1 MKATPIKELVASV
14 HGTLHCGDSAAE
26 VHSVSTDTR
35 TIGVGSAFFA
45 LKGENFDAHD
55 FLEKAVEEGAS
66 AIVVERVPEGVDF
79 GAAAVVVVKDSL
91 NALQAFAA
99 WYIRQLDVE
108 VVGVTGSNGKTSTKD
123 FTRAVL
129 SQKFKVRSTKGNLN
143 NHIGLPLS
151 VLSTEADDE
160 VCVFEMGMNHPG
172 EIAPLCQIAKPRI
185 GIITN
190 IGTAHIEYMGS
201 REAIAEEKGALARSL
216 PNDGVLVV
224 SAACDYADYFR
235 DHTRARIM
243 VVGNGRGEVRAEEL
257 KMDSTGS
264 EFMLV
269 IDAQES
275 QKVKLPVV
283 GRHMVAN
290 ALLAAGVG
298 RTLGMTIQEIAAGLN
313 EAGLTSGRLR
323 SFDSGG
329 VTVFDDTYNANPES
343 MKAAIETLAE
353 LKVSNTSHR
362 YVVLGKMAE
371 LGKHAA
377 SASRE
382 IGSLA
387 AERGIAVMTLGDD
400 ARAIS
405 SAAAESGAEAVH
417 FDTVDAAADWLQTS
431 CVSGDAVLFKG
442 SRAAAMER
450 VMHKAFPTNN

>member
-1 MKATPIKELVASV
+1 MKTTSIEQLVASV
-14 HGTLHCGDSAAE
+14 HGTLHCGDSTA
-26 VHSVSTDTR
+26 VLDSVSTDTR
-35 TIGVGSAFFA
+35 TIGAGSVFFA

-55 FLEKAVEEGAS
+55 FLLKAVEANAA
-66 AIVVERVPEGVDF
+66 AIVVERIPDGMDF
-79 GAAAVVVVKDSL
+79 ASSSVVVVKDSL
-91 NALQAFAA
+91 NALQSFAA
-99 WYIRQLDVE
+99 WYIRELDVE
-108 VVGVTGSNGKTSTKD
+108 VVGITGSNGKTSTKD

-129 SQKFKVRSTKGNLN
+129 NQKFKVRSTKGNLN

-151 VLSTEADDE
+151 VLSLEEDDE
-160 VCVFEMGMNHPG
+160 VCVLEMGMNHPG
-172 EIAPLCQIAKPRI
+172 EIAPLCKIAKPRI
-185 GIITN
+185 GVITN

-201 REAIAEEKGALARSL
+201 QEAIAEEKGALARSL

-257 KMDSTGS
+257 KMDSSGS
-264 EFMLV
+264 SFILV
-269 IDAQES
+269 IDGEAPVR
-275 QKVKLPVV
+275 VKLPVV

-298 RTLGMTIQEIAAGLN
+298 RTLGMKLDEIAVGLN
-313 EAGLTSGRLR
+313 QASLTSGRLR

-353 LKVSNTSHR
+353 LRVANSSHR

-382 IGSLA
+382 IGDLA
-387 AERGIAVMTLGDD
+387 AERGLAVMTLGNE

-405 SAAAESGAEAVH
+405 SAAAKKGADAVH
-417 FDTVDAAADWLQTS
+417 FETIDAAADWLQTT

-450 VMHKAFPTNN
+450 VMQKAFPTN

>member
-1 MKATPIKELVASV
+1 MKTTPIEQLVASV
-14 HGTLHCGDSAAE
+14 HGTLYCGDSST
-26 VHSVSTDTR
+26 VVTSVSTDTR
-35 TIGVGSAFFA
+35 TIGAGSAFFA

-55 FLEKAVEEGAS
+55 FLEKAVAAGAA

-79 GAAAVVVVKDSL
+79 GSAAIVVVQDSL
-91 NALQAFAA
+91 TALQSFAA

-108 VVGVTGSNGKTSTKD
+108 VVGITGSNGKTSTKD

-129 SQKFKVRSTKGNLN
+129 GERFKVHSTKGNLN

-151 VLSTEADDE
+151 VLSAEEDDE

-216 PNDGVLVV
+216 PADGVLVV

-243 VVGNGRGEVRAEEL
+243 VVGNGRGEIRAEEL
-257 KMDSTGS
+257 KMDSSGS

-269 IDAQES
+269 ADGEDAIR
-275 QKVKLPVV
+275 VKLPVV

-298 RTLGMTIQEIAAGLN
+298 RTLGMNIQEIATGLN
-313 EAGLTSGRLR
+313 RASLTSGRLR
-323 SFDSGG
+323 FFESGG
-329 VTVFDDTYNANPES
+329 VTIFDDTYNANPES

-353 LKVSNTSHR
+353 LKVSGSAHR
-362 YVVLGKMAE
+362 YVVLGKMGE
-371 LGKHAA
+371 LGVHVADA
-377 SASRE
+377 YRE
-382 IGSLA
+382 VGSLA
-387 AERGIAVMTLGDD
+387 AERGISVLSFGDD
-400 ARAIS
+400 ARGIS
-405 SAAAESGAEAVH
+405 SAAAERGADAVH
-417 FDTVDAAADWLQTS
+417 FNTIDAAADWLQST
-431 CVSGDAVLFKG
+431 CASGDAVLFKG

-450 VMHKAFPTNN
+450 VMDKAFPTNN